1 MSSLFYLLICATLM
15 PALCQFI
22 LLINTQ
28 SAHLLT
34 RQLAMNE
41 RASVLA
47 IIQQDMIHNLVTSE
61 SKSPVRY
68 NVTPKGLK
76 RSDPQIRYVTD
87 TLTVTQFRLPDDNYP
102 CLDLH
107 FSQAAPLR
115 VCTPEHR

>member
-1 MSSLFYLLICATLM
+1 M

-34 RQLAMNE
+34 RQLAMSE

-47 IIQQDMIHNLVTSE
+47 IIQQDMIHNSATSE
-61 SKSPVRY
+61 SKPTIRY

-76 RSDPQIRYVTD
+76 RSDPQIRYLTD
-87 TLTVTQFRLPDDNYP
+87 TLTITQFRLSDDNYP
-102 CLDLH
+102 CLDLK
-107 FSQAAPLR
+107 FSQASPLL